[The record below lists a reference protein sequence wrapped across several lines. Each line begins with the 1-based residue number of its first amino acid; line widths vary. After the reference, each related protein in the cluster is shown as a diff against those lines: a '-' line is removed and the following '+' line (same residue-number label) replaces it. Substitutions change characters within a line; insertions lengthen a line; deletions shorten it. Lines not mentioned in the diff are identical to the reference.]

1 MSYMYE
7 DIFERGLERGRNE
20 GIQLGRNEGIQSGI
34 ARGISSVVRGMLEI
48 GKLSCEDIAK
58 YTGMSIDEIR
68 RMAKQ

>member
-7 DIFERGLERGRNE
+7 DIFERGLEKGRS
-20 GIQLGRNEGIQSGI
+20 EGIQSGI
-34 ARGISSVVRGMLEI
+34 ARGISSVARGMIEI

-58 YTGMSIDEIR
+58 YTGMNIDEIR